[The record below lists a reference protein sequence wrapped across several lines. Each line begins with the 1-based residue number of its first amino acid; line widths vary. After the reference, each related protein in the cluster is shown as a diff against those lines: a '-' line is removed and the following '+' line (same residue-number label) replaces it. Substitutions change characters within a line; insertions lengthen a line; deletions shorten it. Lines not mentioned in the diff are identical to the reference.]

1 MASFYEVVQN
11 YLTPYYWYF
20 LIVVSFVLFSLLG
33 KYAYDNYYAANYDG
47 KNKKFN
53 DIANAEM
60 RDKEANIYFFFVD
73 WCPHCKTAL
82 PDWIKFK
89 NQYNNKEV
97 NGYLVNCIDMNCT
110 DENEEITEAIQEYK
124 IEGYPTVK
132 MNKDNKIIDFDAKI
146 SYNTLEKFVT
156 MMTQQ

>member
-1 MASFYEVVQN
+1 MSSFYEVVQN

-20 LIVVSFVLFSLLG
+20 LIIVSFVIFGLLG
-33 KYAYDNYYAANYDG
+33 KYAYDNYYANSYSG
-47 KNKKFN
+47 GNKDFK

-60 RDKEANIYFFFVD
+60 RDKEANVYFFFVD

-82 PDWIKFK
+82 PEWIKFK
-89 NQYNNKEV
+89 NQFEGKLV
-97 NGYLVNCIDMNCT
+97 NGYTVNCIDMNCT
-110 DENEEITEAIQEYK
+110 DETEEIINAIQEYK

-146 SYNTLEKFVT
+146 SYGTLEKFVN

>member
-20 LIVVSFVLFSLLG
+20 LIIVSFVIFGLLG
-33 KYAYDNYYAANYDG
+33 KYAYDIYYADNYTG
-47 KNKKFN
+47 GNKDFK
-53 DIANAEM
+53 DVANAEM
-60 RDKEANIYFFFVD
+60 RDKEANVYFFFVD

-82 PDWIKFK
+82 PEWIKFK
-89 NQYNNKEV
+89 NQFDGELV
-97 NGYLVNCIDMNCT
+97 NGYNVNCIDMNCT
-110 DENEEITEAIQEYK
+110 DENEEVTQAIQEYK

-146 SYNTLEKFVT
+146 SYGTLEKFVN
-156 MMTQQ
+156 MMTHH

>member
-20 LIVVSFVLFSLLG
+20 LIIVLFVIFGLLG
-33 KYAYDNYYAANYDG
+33 KYAYDSYFANSFG
-47 KNKKFN
+47 SSNSKFN
-53 DIANAEM
+53 DVANADM
-60 RDKEANIYFFFVD
+60 RNKEANIYFFFVD

-89 NQYNNKEV
+89 NQYDGKEV
-97 NGYLVNCIDMNCT
+97 NGHTVNCIDMNCT
-110 DENEEITEAIQEYK
+110 DENEDIEQAIQEYK
-124 IEGYPTVK
+124 IEGYPTIK
-132 MNKDNKIIDFDAKI
+132 MNKDNKIVDFDSKI
-146 SYNTLEKFVT
+146 SYGTLEKFVT